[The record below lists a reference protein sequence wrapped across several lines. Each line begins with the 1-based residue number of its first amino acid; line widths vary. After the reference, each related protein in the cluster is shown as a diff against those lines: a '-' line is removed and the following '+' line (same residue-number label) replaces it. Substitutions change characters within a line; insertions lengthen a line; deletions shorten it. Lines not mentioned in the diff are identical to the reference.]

1 MFYEKLD
8 KEEVELV
15 KDIAK
20 LTMTDYEI
28 SGDFIPADSWKIL
41 AKDLLLVVDRLKE
54 KLEDCEQD
62 KKDNY
67 IPRPMSDYTGDLED
81 DRY

>member
-8 KEEVELV
+8 KEE
-15 KDIAK
+15 
-20 LTMTDYEI
+20 
-28 SGDFIPADSWKIL
+28 
-41 AKDLLLVVDRLKE
+41 
-54 KLEDCEQD
+54 LEDCEQD

-81 DRY
+81 DRYWHHRRSQNYNYKIK

>member
-8 KEEVELV
+8 KEE
-15 KDIAK
+15 
-20 LTMTDYEI
+20 
-28 SGDFIPADSWKIL
+28 
-41 AKDLLLVVDRLKE
+41 
-54 KLEDCEQD
+54 LEDCEQD

-81 DRY
+81 DQY